1 MVNIG
6 KRSPIN
12 EREILRYLGL
22 QKGVVFIPN
31 HANLQKINSMYLII
45 KSNINVISNSIT
57 SAKRYEA
64 HSDSR
69 LLC

>member
-22 QKGVVFIPN
+22 QKGVVFILN

-57 SAKRYEA
+57 PTKA
-64 HSDSR
+64 
-69 LLC
+69 L